1 MRLQFQGSGLRRLL
15 RYGWALYVKD
25 LAMERGQLAAL
36 SGLVILWQLFL
47 ISGLS
52 HEWRM
57 PEPEEMLGVGVIV
70 PGLLLPFWTV
80 FSAYNGLR
88 TEWAGRHSQLLLSL
102 PVPRCTLLVVKLA
115 VVMTGATLLSAVTV
129 LGAALIFRPNPYVVV
144 GLVGQEELV
153 PLGALL
159 AQGLKIYLLFWLG
172 LLAGAAATQFAYLVG
187 RLLPRRAWLLNA
199 LAFIGGLWLML
210 RFGTLVGA
218 FSAHPDAPWPR
229 MTIVWWQLANDFLQ
243 VLHLGI
249 NLAPIGAALIVA
261 LGLFLFGCWLLDRL
275 VDA

>member
-1 MRLQFQGSGLRRLL
+1 
-15 RYGWALYVKD
+15 
-25 LAMERGQLAAL
+25 MERGQLAAL
-36 SGLVILWQLFL
+36 SGLVILWHLFL
-47 ISGLS
+47 VSGLGREWGISG
-52 HEWRM
+52 
-57 PEPEEMLGVGVIV
+57 PEEMLGVGVIV
-70 PGLLLPFWTV
+70 PMLLLPFWTV

-102 PVPRCTLLVVKLA
+102 PVPRCTLLVAKLA
-115 VVMTGATLLSAVTV
+115 VVMTGVTLLSAVTV
-129 LGAALIFRPNPYVVV
+129 LGAALIFRPNPHTVV
-144 GLVGQEELV
+144 GLVGQEKLV

-199 LAFIGGLWLML
+199 VAFAGGLWLML
-210 RFGTLVGA
+210 RFGALVGL
-218 FSAHPDAPWPR
+218 FSAHSQAPWPK
-229 MTIVWWQLANDFLQ
+229 MTILWWHLASDALQ

-249 NLAPIGAALIVA
+249 NLAPIVAALMVA
-261 LGLFLFGCWLLDRL
+261 LGLFLIGCWLLDRL